1 MKIYIA
7 AKYAKRYELR
17 PVVEQLRAMGHEC
30 TSQWIDNGE
39 ESKGQRAAAL
49 MDLADVDRADM
60 VIFLAEHHRSQ
71 NIGGGRWFEFGYAFA
86 KEKKIIVVQP
96 GEAFET
102 VFCALPYVTPVA
114 SIADA
119 LAFIGQAPAAWQA
132 RQEARGEWSAYEGL
146 AYRKGPFASE
156 QATNDWIAANAVT

>member
-17 PVVEQLRAMGHEC
+17 LVVDQLRAMGHEC

-39 ESKGQRAAAL
+39 ESKGQQDAAL

-60 VIFLAEHHRSQ
+60 VVFLAEPHRSQ
-71 NIGGGRWFEFGYAFA
+71 NIGGGRWFEFGYAYA
-86 KEKKIIVVQP
+86 KEKRIVVVQP

-102 VFCALPYVTPVA
+102 VFCALPRITPVA
-114 SIADA
+114 SISDA
-119 LAFIGQAPAAWQA
+119 LSFIGRAPDA
-132 RQEARGEWSAYEGL
+132 
-146 AYRKGPFASE
+146 
-156 QATNDWIAANAVT
+156 